1 MHDMTLGFTVVSCL
15 LFRKVPQTLA
25 ELKKLGL
32 RQEGCVA
39 QVIRDHPFKFGF
51 INIPSL
57 QEQPPRGRKVFFHE
71 KASGI
76 SEKDSGKIKE
86 GTKVQFS
93 IDFDPV
99 KSRYIAKKMFIQ
111 VGFSVSSKGL

>member
-1 MHDMTLGFTVVSCL
+1 MTLGFTVVSCL

-39 QVIRDHPFKFGF
+39 QVMRDYPIKFGL

-57 QEQPPRGRKVFFHE
+57 QEQLFFHE

-93 IDFDPV
+93 IDFDP
-99 KSRYIAKKMFIQ
+99 KNKRHIAKKMFIQ
-111 VGFSVSSKGL
+111 VGFSVSSKD